1 MKQYNVFYQDSTFD
15 LDYDTFEEAEASAI
29 ELSLR
34 DGFRGDAI
42 YIFNRDQGHVEG
54 IYTNGGRI
62 V

>member
-1 MKQYNVFYQDSTFD
+1 MKQYNVFYNDSTFD

-42 YIFNRDQGHVEG
+42 YIFNRDQGHIEG
-54 IYTNGGRI
+54 IYMLGRK